1 MSVEPQA
8 TVWITGAAGRMGRTI
23 SARLDHNRYRVVTT
37 DRELD
42 IVDLQRSLAFAESE
56 RPSFVINCAAL
67 ARPRPTRT
75 APTR

>member
-23 SARLDHNRYRVVTT
+23 NARLDHDRYRVVTT

-42 IVDLQRSLAFAESE
+42 IVYNVL
-56 RPSFVINCAAL
+56 
-67 ARPRPTRT
+67 
-75 APTR
+75 